1 MSKLDPFQELVNS
14 LRLLCFSSVPPVNP
28 HPRSPPQCYPKVVEN
43 SSPVSHLNIPQLVGT
58 AEGKILVQTFDWQ
71 QHLTHHFRRLPQIKS
86 YQHFSFDAKRPGVVL
101 AKTHR
106 DAQPVEYQ
114 LLRDGADLPPID
126 GLPVL
131 GPPGLNIDRQTYL
144 YEKIRPFCADEARD
158 ITCAEPRVKTQKRPQ
173 KRMRM

>member
-1 MSKLDPFQELVNS
+1 MCLF
-14 LRLLCFSSVPPVNP
+14 C
-28 HPRSPPQCYPKVVEN
+28 H
-43 SSPVSHLNIPQLVGT
+43 
-58 AEGKILVQTFDWQ
+58 
-71 QHLTHHFRRLPQIKS
+71 
-86 YQHFSFDAKRPGVVL
+86 SFDAKRPGVVL

-131 GPPGLNIDRQTYL
+131 APPGLNIDRQTYL
-144 YEKIRPFCADEARD
+144 YEKIRPFCADEARY
-158 ITCAEPRVKTQKRPQ
+158 ITCPAPRVTTQKRPQ